1 MPRVVEG
8 RVYKDL
14 RQVSTVPHLHCH
26 LSNRRQLP
34 TPRNSAMSY
43 IPSNGR
49 YVRTRDG
56 QSEIWATT
64 ENGRVTLHP
73 ATTRPVRP
81 ASSSSEQPFETRT
94 PSPTARRLP
103 LGIRDGAPGSSSSVE
118 EMRPDGRFPSP
129 RTQPSRGGPPF
140 ANRPQVNPAYP
151 HGDSRIGEPDQG
163 DPPMG
168 SSPPYYPRSLAD
180 LRSPSQF
187 RPPIDGPQRRDSVS
201 SAGSERPETP
211 SQSSRPDSLRT
222 IDTLASYLSPSERP
236 FYENANN
243 GTSDGMLSLIANNV
257 RIRAQDAARR
267 AAASRQTSGPR
278 R

>member
-151 HGDSRIGEPDQG
+151 HGPTHGILAPLLPSKSRRFAKSIP
-163 DPPMG
+163 
-168 SSPPYYPRSLAD
+168 
-180 LRSPSQF
+180 
-187 RPPIDGPQRRDSVS
+187 VS
-201 SAGSERPETP
+201 SAH
-211 SQSSRPDSLRT
+211 
-222 IDTLASYLSPSERP
+222 
-236 FYENANN
+236 
-243 GTSDGMLSLIANNV
+243 
-257 RIRAQDAARR
+257 RR
-267 AAASRQTSGPR
+267 AATPRFSLFGRQRTSRDAFPEFSSGLPPNHR
-278 R
+278 YLG